1 MNRLFI
7 TLLTVFLATS
17 TVNCQE
23 VKAVEAEGNLAVTD
37 SLGCVS
43 IDEVTTDHTPADIY
57 AGIAKCI
64 ENEDYINAAQLF
76 AIAGVYGSFDTKRV
90 KDRSAHQALSV
101 LSRQVLSSLDDSQK
115 EAFIKALKEELEAGS
130 NKLYALCDK
139 INDKGHPTYFPT
151 YMIQHGMGAFT
162 DDEEEPLKE
171 DFDAEKAFQESLN
184 QYLHCDE

>member
-64 ENEDYINAAQLF
+64 ENE
-76 AIAGVYGSFDTKRV
+76 
-90 KDRSAHQALSV
+90 
-101 LSRQVLSSLDDSQK
+101 
-115 EAFIKALKEELEAGS
+115 
-130 NKLYALCDK
+130 
-139 INDKGHPTYFPT
+139 
-151 YMIQHGMGAFT
+151 
-162 DDEEEPLKE
+162 
-171 DFDAEKAFQESLN
+171 
-184 QYLHCDE
+184 